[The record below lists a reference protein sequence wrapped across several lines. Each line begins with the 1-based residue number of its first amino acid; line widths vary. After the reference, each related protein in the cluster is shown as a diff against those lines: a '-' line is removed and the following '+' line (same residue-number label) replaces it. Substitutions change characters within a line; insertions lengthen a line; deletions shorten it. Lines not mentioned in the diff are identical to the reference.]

1 MVNSKSLAQY
11 GERPII
17 KECLTRLGGDLDKY
31 EVAAPCLSVTLFLGD
46 STRTEGVY
54 DVARLAAIFW

>member
-1 MVNSKSLAQY
+1 MVNSKSLAQC

-17 KECLTRLGGDLDKY
+17 KECLIRLGGDLDKY
-31 EVAAPCLSVTLFLGD
+31 EVAAPNLSVTLFLGG
-46 STRTEGVY
+46 STRTEGLY